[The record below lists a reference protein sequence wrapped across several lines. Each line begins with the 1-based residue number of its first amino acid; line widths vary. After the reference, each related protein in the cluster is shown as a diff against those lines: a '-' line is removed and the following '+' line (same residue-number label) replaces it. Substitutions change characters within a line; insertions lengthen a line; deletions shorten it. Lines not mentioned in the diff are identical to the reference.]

1 MLKLELNLP
10 EIRKTLQELPT
21 NREKLFEMM
30 RFDAREMA
38 SKYLNQLMNMELS
51 FFLGRDKYQRSL
63 IDFSERN
70 YRNGFYSRTFAVK
83 GLGKLK
89 VVVLRDRLGEYET
102 SVLPKF
108 QQYDAQIQQDMVL
121 MFLSGISTRG
131 VGLISERLLGR
142 KLSHG
147 EASNAN
153 QELKESIEKWRNR
166 DLSTFQ
172 IKYMILDGVN
182 FDMRI
187 SDSVEK
193 VSVLVAIGVTLEGQR
208 IVLGF
213 QAGDKES
220 ATSWREFLK
229 DLKRRGLSTHN
240 VVLGIMDGL
249 SGLETVFKD
258 EFPKAD
264 IQRCQVHVARNVIS
278 KVPRKLKQKVADE
291 LRNIFYAG
299 SKQKA
304 QTKYQEFI
312 KKWETQI
319 PSACRS
325 LKNSIDRCLTFY
337 KRPQEEWISI
347 RTTNMI
353 ERLNKE
359 FKRRTKPMEIV
370 AGEQACYMLLAFIS
384 LKMEMSWRQTPVGKS
399 PARQPWFIEFTQK
412 T

>member
-1 MLKLELNLP
+1 MLKLDLNLP
-10 EIRKTLQELPT
+10 EVRKVLQALPAK
-21 NREKLFEMM
+21 REELFEMM
-30 RFDAREMA
+30 RFDVKEAA
-38 SKYLNQLMNMELS
+38 AKYLNNLMNMELS
-51 FFLGRDKYQRSL
+51 FFLGRDKYQRTF

-70 YRNGFYSRTFAVK
+70 YRNGSYSRTFAVK

-89 VVVLRDRLGEYET
+89 VTVPRDRLCEFNT

-108 QQYDAQIQQDMVL
+108 NQYDQSIQQDSVL
-121 MFLSGISTRG
+121 MFLAGVSTRS
-131 VGLISERLLGR
+131 VELLSEKLLGR

-147 EASNAN
+147 EISQST
-153 QELKESIEKWRNR
+153 QELKEAVDRWRNR
-166 DLSTFQ
+166 DLSAYK

-187 SDSVEK
+187 SDSIEK
-193 VSVLVAIGVTLEGQR
+193 VPVLVAIGVTLEGQR

-229 DLKRRGLSTHN
+229 DLKRRGLSAQS
-240 VVLGIMDGL
+240 VVLGMMDGL
-249 SGLETVFKD
+249 SGLEAVFKD

-264 IQRCQVHVARNVIS
+264 IQRCQVHVARNVIT
-278 KVPRKLKQKVADE
+278 KVPQKLKKKVADE
-291 LRNIFYAG
+291 LRDIFYAG
-299 SKQKA
+299 SRKKA
-304 QTKYQEFI
+304 WARYEAFI
-312 KKWETQI
+312 KKWDTEI
-319 PSACRS
+319 PSACKS
-325 LKNSIDRCLTFY
+325 LKNSIKQCLAFY
-337 KRPQEEWISI
+337 KFPKEEWISI

-370 AGEQACYMLLAFIS
+370 AGEKSCYTLLAFIS

-399 PARQPWFIEFTQK
+399 PVRQPWFIEFTQNS
-412 T
+412 